1 MFGNRIEGWG
11 SSDSDD
17 DLPGTGMARDTSVNT
32 LNHRQKVGLSNV
44 LTNIGDVEIGV
55 AIPTALRR
63 RIRVLRQPPAF
74 SPRLRGIW
82 ERELELRDML
92 WL

>member
-1 MFGNRIEGWG
+1 MILLA
-11 SSDSDD
+11 S
-17 DLPGTGMARDTSVNT
+17 LARDTSFDT

-44 LTNIGDVEIGV
+44 LTEIGDVEMVV
-55 AIPTALRR
+55 AIPTVLSR

-82 ERELELRDML
+82 EREL
-92 WL
+92 